1 MLREPFMKNLS
12 LLRRTLFVTFLV
24 ALATTTSACDLSS
37 LAGLLGM

>member
-1 MLREPFMKNLS
+1 MNNTSPLRITFILA
-12 LLRRTLFVTFLV
+12 FLV